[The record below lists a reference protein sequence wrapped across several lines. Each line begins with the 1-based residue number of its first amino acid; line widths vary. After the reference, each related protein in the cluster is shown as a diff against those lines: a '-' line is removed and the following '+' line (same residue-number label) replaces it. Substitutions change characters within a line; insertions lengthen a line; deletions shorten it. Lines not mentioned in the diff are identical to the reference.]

1 MKKKLSIIMIFLM
14 SVIFLWTL
22 TGQVFAAGSFSISK
36 SSVSLT
42 EGGST
47 TFKISASSCEG
58 KFTISSS
65 DSGIAKVSSSS
76 EWIKDSATI
85 TITAVKAGTAKITI
99 TASDVADTSE
109 QEVTGSKTISVTVKA
124 KSTSSS
130 GSGSTTKPTT
140 PTTTAPKFTS
150 VNETVYAT
158 NDGINVRKSYSTSSA
173 ALGSLKKGESL
184 KRTGIATTKTSD
196 GITWSKVT
204 YNGQTAYVSSAYLT
218 KTKPAE
224 DKPKTEEPKSNTTT
238 NQTTSTEVT
247 NNEDVNNTTEPV
259 NNEVDNSNT
268 DNENAV
274 LGLSK
279 LEIAGVNFSEG
290 FDPSIHSYTLKLN
303 FFVKD
308 LNITAEANKADAKV
322 EIIGNENFE
331 EGENNVTILVS
342 SADNK
347 ETATYQIKVTI
358 PSEVA
363 SSPQNNIQF
372 YLMCGTIILAAIVVI
387 GIIVSIYKKKN
398 KSGVDYKDSKTDDDM
413 LDPYTDIKPKKEKAK
428 SGKHSN

>member
-130 GSGSTTKPTT
+130 SNNNSNSNSNSGSTKKE
-140 PTTTAPKFTS
+140 PKFTS
-150 VNETVYAT
+150 VNQTMYTTGEV
-158 NDGINVRKSYSTSSA
+158 NIRKSYSTSSA
-173 ALGSLKKGESL
+173 IIKTVEKGT
-184 KRTGIATTKTSD
+184 KVTRTGIGD
-196 GITWSKVT
+196 NGWSKIT
-204 YNGQTAYVSSAYLT
+204 YNGQTAYISSSLLT
-218 KTKPAE
+218 ATKPAE

-238 NQTTSTEVT
+238 NQTTNTEVT

-398 KSGVDYKDSKTDDDM
+398 KSEVDYKDSKTDDDM

>member
-1 MKKKLSIIMIFLM
+1 MNKKILKINLCLIMLFIFI
-14 SVIFLWTL
+14 SCTA
-22 TGQVFAAGSFSISK
+22 QVFAAGRFSLSK
-36 SSVSLT
+36 SSSSIT
-42 EGGST
+42 EGKTDS
-47 TFKISASSCEG
+47 
-58 KFTISSS
+58 FTINGSNATGRVDITSSNTS
-65 DSGIAKVSSSS
+65 VATVSSSS
-76 EWIKDSATI
+76 KWLENNSTTV
-85 TITAVKAGTAKITI
+85 TITAKKAGTAKITVSGTI
-99 TASDVADTSE
+99 ADKDGNEAT
-109 QEVTGSKTISVTVKA
+109 VTKTISVTVKA

-130 GSGSTTKPTT
+130 TNNNSNSNSTSNSGSTKKE
-140 PTTTAPKFTS
+140 PKFT
-150 VNETVYAT
+150 NET
-158 NDGINVRKSYSTSSA
+158 I
-173 ALGSLKKGESL
+173 
-184 KRTGIATTKTSD
+184 
-196 GITWSKVT
+196 
-204 YNGQTAYVSSAYLT
+204 
-218 KTKPAE
+218 
-224 DKPKTEEPKSNTTT
+224 
-238 NQTTSTEVT
+238 
-247 NNEDVNNTTEPV
+247 NNENTNNTTEPV

-268 DNENAV
+268 DNTNAV

-308 LNITAEANKADAKV
+308 LNITAEANKTDAKV

-331 EGENNVTILVS
+331 AGENNVTILVS

-387 GIIVSIYKKKN
+387 GIIISIYKKKN
-398 KSGVDYKDSKTDDDM
+398 KNEVDYKEPKTDNDM
-413 LDPYTDIKPKKEKAK
+413 IDPYTDIKPKKEKVK

>member
-1 MKKKLSIIMIFLM
+1 MKKIIKSIFLI
-14 SVIFLWTL
+14 IFAT
-22 TGQVFAAGSFSISK
+22 V
-36 SSVSLT
+36 
-42 EGGST
+42 
-47 TFKISASSCEG
+47 
-58 KFTISSS
+58 TISLFS
-65 DSGIAKVSSSS
+65 KV
-76 EWIKDSATI
+76 DAASATI
-85 TITAVKAGTAKITI
+85 SANKTTATVGDSVKVTVTVNAAAWNINVSGSASDSIVGFNSDAENQTTTKTYSINTSKAGKYSVSISGDITDASATTPDKINK
-99 TASDVADTSE
+99 V
-109 QEVTGSKTISVTVKA
+109 VTVTVKA

-130 GSGSTTKPTT
+130 TNNNSNSNSTSNSGSTKKE
-140 PTTTAPKFTS
+140 PKFTS
-150 VNETVYAT
+150 VNQTMYTTGEV
-158 NDGINVRKSYSTSSA
+158 NIRKSYSTSSA
-173 ALGSLKKGESL
+173 IIKTVEKGT
-184 KRTGIATTKTSD
+184 KITRVGIGD
-196 GITWSKVT
+196 NGWSKIT
-204 YNGQTAYVSSAYLT
+204 YNGQTAYISSSLLT

-224 DKPKTEEPKSNTTT
+224 DKPKTEEPKSNTA
-238 NQTTSTEVT
+238 NQTT
-247 NNEDVNNTTEPV
+247 NNETINNENTNNTTEPV

-268 DNENAV
+268 DNTNAV

-308 LNITAEANKADAKV
+308 LNITAEANKTDAKV

-331 EGENNVTILVS
+331 AGENNVTILVS

-358 PSEVA
+358 QSEVA

-387 GIIVSIYKKKN
+387 GIIISIYKKKN
-398 KSGVDYKDSKTDDDM
+398 KSEVDYKEPKTDNDM
-413 LDPYTDIKPKKEKAK
+413 IDPYTDIKPKKEKVK

>member
-1 MKKKLSIIMIFLM
+1 MKKIIKSIFLI
-14 SVIFLWTL
+14 IFAIVAISLFSK
-22 TGQVFAAGSFSISK
+22 VEAA
-36 SSVSLT
+36 
-42 EGGST
+42 
-47 TFKISASSCEG
+47 
-58 KFTISSS
+58 
-65 DSGIAKVSSSS
+65 
-76 EWIKDSATI
+76 SATI
-85 TITAVKAGTAKITI
+85 SANKTTATVGDSVKVTVTVNAAAWNINVSGSASGSIVGFNSDAENQTTTKTYSINTSKAGKYSVSISGDITDASATTPDKINK
-99 TASDVADTSE
+99 S
-109 QEVTGSKTISVTVKA
+109 VTVTVKA

-130 GSGSTTKPTT
+130 TNNNSNSNSTSNSGSTKKE
-140 PTTTAPKFTS
+140 PKFTS
-150 VNETVYAT
+150 VNQTMYTTGEV
-158 NDGINVRKSYSTSSA
+158 NIRKSYSTSSA
-173 ALGSLKKGESL
+173 IIKTVEKGT
-184 KRTGIATTKTSD
+184 KITRVGIGD
-196 GITWSKVT
+196 NGWSKIT
-204 YNGQTAYVSSAYLT
+204 YNGQTAYISSSLLT

-238 NQTTSTEVT
+238 NQTTNNETINNENT
-247 NNEDVNNTTEPV
+247 NNITEPV

-268 DNENAV
+268 DNTNAI

-308 LNITAEANKADAKV
+308 LNITAEANKTDAKV

-331 EGENNVTILVS
+331 AGENNVTILVS

-387 GIIVSIYKKKN
+387 GIIISIYKKKN
-398 KSGVDYKDSKTDDDM
+398 KTGVDYKDSKTDDM
-413 LDPYTDIKPKKEKAK
+413 LDPYTDIKLKKEKAK